1 MAERALSNQELQ
13 RPADDTGAQPVSFP
27 AELSARLAG
36 YGANPFIEF
45 ESTWYTGNDITGY
58 IATVD
63 AQLERAGVGRAEP
76 VGVVVRNRVAHA
88 AAVLGFIA
96 AGRSVVMINCYQSAR
111 AMADDIGRL
120 RLRAVIADEQDW
132 AAPVTAACA
141 DIGGAGIALT
151 SRPLSA
157 EIVSAFEPRKGIAPD
172 AAVQTPGL
180 HILTSGTTGPPK
192 RVPVPMAALHHTV
205 LSMTGGQ
212 RATEGDPPELAY
224 WPFGSVGV
232 CQLLAAPYRGTR
244 MILLEKFT
252 VAEWV
257 RAVKTYRIKRAGV
270 QPAIVRMLLDA
281 DVPPGDLASLEYL
294 PGGSGPLEPSLRD
307 EFERRYR
314 IPLLWAYGAT
324 EFAGSVCAWTP
335 ELHRHYGAAK
345 SGTVGKPLPG
355 VDVRIT
361 DADTGNEVT
370 TGEHG
375 FLEAKVAALGADWI
389 RTTDLASVDE
399 DGFVT
404 VHGRADGAINR
415 GGFKILPE
423 TVRAVLLE
431 HPAVRDACVVGVP
444 DRRLG
449 RVPFAA
455 VETRADAEPPAEEA
469 LCDLVRDALPS
480 HHVPVAVAV
489 CDRLPRNAAWK
500 VAVAEVAALYD
511 AQ

>member
-1 MAERALSNQELQ
+1 MSERSLPNQEPQ
-13 RPADDTGAQPVSFP
+13 RPADATGAQLVSFP
-27 AELSARLAG
+27 DELAARLDG
-36 YGANPFIEF
+36 YGPDPFIEF
-45 ESTWYTGNDITGY
+45 ERTWHTGNDITGY

-63 AQLERAGVGRAEP
+63 AQLVRAGVDRAEP

-111 AMADDIGRL
+111 AMADDIAGL
-120 RLRAVIADEQDW
+120 RLRAVVADQQDW
-132 AAPVTAACA
+132 TASVAGVCA
-141 DIGGAGIALT
+141 DTGSAGIALT

-157 EIVSAFEPRKGIAPD
+157 EVVSVFEPREGIAPD
-172 AAVQTPGL
+172 ATIQTPGL
-180 HILTSGTTGPPK
+180 HILSSGTTGPPK

-212 RATEGDPPELAY
+212 RAAEDDPPELAY

-244 MILLEKFT
+244 MVLLEKFS

-281 DVPPGDLASLEYL
+281 DVPPSDLASLEYL
-294 PGGSGPLEPSLRD
+294 PGGSGPLEPSLGD
-307 EFERRYR
+307 EFERRYG

-355 VDVRIT
+355 VEVRIT
-361 DADTGNEVT
+361 DADTGTEVT
-370 TGEHG
+370 AGERG
-375 FLEAKVAALGADWI
+375 FLEAKVAALGAGWV

-444 DRRLG
+444 DHRLG
-449 RVPFAA
+449 QVPFAA
-455 VETRADAEPPAEEA
+455 VETRADAEPPAEDA

-500 VAVAEVAALYD
+500 VVVPGVAALYD
-511 AQ
+511 AR